1 MNNEV
6 LLMDNTRIMPI
17 LLLEEIV
24 PYPKCNYTIS
34 IDDDEYVEAVKTSM
48 GADSYLMLVNAKD
61 YAKGITENNIYRIG
75 TVSKI
80 KNAMRGLDGGIKL
93 SVNCLERGYIDSVQK
108 NDDYSLCQVETMVEI
123 NTADEVKTSASV
135 DVLKDLFAKFRGA
148 VPMLQPALVNDVK
161 KTDDLGVLCDKL
173 SDKLVHEFDD
183 KRSILEETDI
193 YERALLTIAFLEK
206 EIQRANVKNDIML
219 KAKENI
225 EEAQKEY
232 FLREELRAINEELGD
247 KSGTGEEIQGYREK
261 MKDLNMPE
269 YAVEK
274 LEKEFKRLQRA
285 NPGTAEGSV
294 IRDYID
300 NVLAL
305 PWGNMTKESTSL
317 KKAEQILN
325 KDHYGL
331 EKVKERIVEYLAVR
345 LKVDNPNA
353 PILCLVGPPGVG
365 KTSIA
370 KSVAR
375 ALGRKYVRMSLG
387 GISDESEIRGHRR
400 TYLGAMP
407 GRIIS
412 SLKQAGASNP
422 LILLDEIDKLG
433 KDYKGDPSAAFLE
446 VLDGEQNVNFRDN
459 YIEMPYDLS
468 RCMFICTANSLDTIP
483 GPLRDRL
490 EIVEL
495 SSYTAEEKY
504 HIAVDYLVPKQ
515 LEANGLTKT
524 QLKFRKDAIDDMI
537 ESYTREAGVRGLERT
552 IGKVCRKVVKMQID
566 NDESV
571 VVNKKNITDF
581 LGKRIFKPETINASD
596 EVGICKGL
604 AWTAVGG
611 TTLDVEVNILKG
623 KGNFKITGNVG
634 KVMEESYNAAL
645 SYIRANADELGVDI
659 DFENTDVHIHIP
671 EGATP
676 KDGPS
681 AGITMATAMVS
692 AMTKTPVRADI
703 AMTGEISIRGKV
715 MPIGG
720 LKEKVLAAKR
730 AGVKKVIIPVENAPD
745 LDEIPEYGKANMEFV
760 LASKMND
767 VLSNSLIGMGGH

>member
-1 MNNEV
+1 
-6 LLMDNTRIMPI
+6 MDNMRIMPI
-17 LLLEEIV
+17 LLLDEIV

-34 IDDDEYVEAVKTSM
+34 IEDEAYTEAVKAAM
-48 GADSYLMLVNAKD
+48 GADSYIMLVNAKD
-61 YAKGITENNIYRIG
+61 YNMGLTENNIFRIG
-75 TVSKI
+75 TVAKI

-93 SVNCLERGYIDSVQK
+93 SVNCVERAYIDSVQR
-108 NDDYSLCQVETMVEI
+108 NDDFSLCQAESMVEI
-123 NTADEVKTSASV
+123 TGADDMKVSASIEV
-135 DVLKDLFAKFRGA
+135 IKDLFAKYRSV
-148 VPMLQPALVNDVK
+148 VPMLQPALINDIK
-161 KTDDLGVLCDKL
+161 KTNDLGVLCDKL
-173 SDKLVHEFDD
+173 TDKLVHNFED
-183 KRSILEETDI
+183 KRTVLEETDI
-193 YERALLTIAFLEK
+193 YERALITIALLEK

-247 KSGTGEEIQGYREK
+247 KSGTGEEIKAYREK
-261 MKDLNMPE
+261 MAELKMPE

-274 LEKEFKRLQRA
+274 MEKEFKRLQRA
-285 NPGTAEGSV
+285 NQGTAEGSI

-300 NVLAL
+300 NVLSL
-305 PWGNMTKESTSL
+305 PWGNMTEESKSL
-317 KKAEQILN
+317 KKAEQVLN

-370 KSVAR
+370 KSIAR

-387 GISDESEIRGHRR
+387 GISDEAEIRGHRR

-407 GRIIS
+407 GRIITAI
-412 SLKQAGASNP
+412 KQAGASNP
-422 LILLDEIDKLG
+422 LVLLDEIDKLG
-433 KDYKGDPSAAFLE
+433 KDYKGDPAAAFLE

-468 RCMFICTANSLDTIP
+468 RCLFLCTANSLDTIP

-504 HIAVDYLVPKQ
+504 HIAADYLVPKQ

-524 QLKFRKDAIDDMI
+524 QLKFRKDAIEDMV
-537 ESYTREAGVRGLERT
+537 ESYTREAGVRTLERT
-552 IGKVCRKVVKMQID
+552 IGKVCRKVVKMQLE
-566 NDESV
+566 DEDKAV
-571 VVNKKNITDF
+571 VITKKNITDF
-581 LGKRIFKPETINASD
+581 LGKRIFKPETINAFD

-623 KGNFKITGNVG
+623 KGDFKITGNVG

-645 SYIRANADELGVDI
+645 SYIRANADALGVDI

-730 AGVKKVIIPVENAPD
+730 AGVRKVIIPVENAPD
-745 LDEIPEYGKANMEFV
+745 LEEIPEYGKANMEFV

-767 VLSNSLIGMGGH
+767 VLSNSLIK

>member
-1 MNNEV
+1 
-6 LLMDNTRIMPI
+6 MDNMRIMPI
-17 LLLEEIV
+17 LLLDEIV
-24 PYPKCNYTIS
+24 PYPKCTYTIS
-34 IDDDEYVEAVKTSM
+34 IDDDEFVEAVKASM

-61 YAKGITENNIYRIG
+61 YAKGVTENNIYRIG
-75 TVSKI
+75 TIAKI

-93 SVNCLERGYIDSVQK
+93 SVNCIERAYIDSVQR
-108 NDDYSLCQVETMVEI
+108 NSDYTLCQVESMVEI
-123 NTADEVKTSASV
+123 NTADEVKKSASV
-135 DVLKDLFAKFRGA
+135 DVLKDLFAKYRGA

-161 KTDDLGVLCDKL
+161 KTNDLGTLCDKL
-173 SDKLVHEFDD
+173 CDKLVSGFED
-183 KRSILEETDI
+183 KRNILEETDV
-193 YERALLTIAFLEK
+193 YERALLTIALLEK

-261 MKDLNMPE
+261 MKELNMPE

-285 NPGTAEGSV
+285 NQGTAEGSI

-300 NVLAL
+300 NVLSL
-305 PWGNMTKESTSL
+305 PWGNMTKENKSL
-317 KKAEQILN
+317 KRAEQILN

-345 LKVDNPNA
+345 LKVDNPSA

-370 KSVAR
+370 KSIAR

-387 GISDESEIRGHRR
+387 GISDEAEIRGHRR

-407 GRIIS
+407 GRIITS
-412 SLKQAGASNP
+412 IKQAGASNP
-422 LILLDEIDKLG
+422 LVLLDEIDKLG

-459 YIEMPYDLS
+459 YMEMPYDLS
-468 RCMFICTANSLDTIP
+468 SCLFLCTANSLDTIP

-504 HIAVDYLVPKQ
+504 HIAVDYLIPKQ
-515 LEANGLTKT
+515 LEANGLTKA
-524 QLKFRKDAIDDMI
+524 QLKFRKDAIEDII
-537 ESYTREAGVRGLERT
+537 ESYTREAGVRTLERT
-552 IGKVCRKVVKMQID
+552 IGKICRKVVKQQM
-566 NDESV
+566 DENSAV
-571 VVNKKNITDF
+571 VINKKNLTDF
-581 LGKRIFKPETINASD
+581 LGKKIFKTETINATN

-604 AWTAVGG
+604 AWTTVGG

-623 KGNFKITGNVG
+623 KGNFKITGNIG

-645 SYIRANADELGVDI
+645 SYIRANAEELGVDI

-730 AGVKKVIIPVENAPD
+730 AGVKKVIIPVENASD
-745 LDEIPEYGKANMEFV
+745 LEEIPEYGKANMEFV

-767 VLSNSLIGMGGH
+767 VLSNSLIR

>member
-1 MNNEV
+1 
-6 LLMDNTRIMPI
+6 MDNTRIMPI

-93 SVNCLERGYIDSVQK
+93 SVNCLERGYIDSVQR

-515 LEANGLTKT
+515 LEANGLNKT
-524 QLKFRKDAIDDMI
+524 QLKFRKDAIEDMI

-692 AMTKTPVRADI
+692 AMTKIPVRADI

-745 LDEIPEYGKANMEFV
+745 LDEIPEYGKSNMEFV

-767 VLSNSLIGMGGH
+767 VLSNSLIGMEGH

>member
-1 MNNEV
+1 
-6 LLMDNTRIMPI
+6 MDKMRVMPI
-17 LLLEEIV
+17 LLLDEIV
-24 PYPKCNYTIS
+24 PFPKCNYTIS
-34 IDDDEYVEAVKTSM
+34 IDDEEYIETVKTAM

-61 YAKGITENNIYRIG
+61 YGKGITENNIFRIG
-75 TVSKI
+75 TTAKI

-93 SVNCLERGYIDSVQK
+93 SVNCIERAYIDSVQR
-108 NDDYSLCQVETMVEI
+108 NEDYTLCQIESMVEI
-123 NTADEVKTSASV
+123 STADEVKTSASV
-135 DVLKDLFAKFRGA
+135 DVLKDLFAKYRGA
-148 VPMLQPALVNDVK
+148 VPIIQPALVNDIRR
-161 KTDDLGVLCDKL
+161 TSDLGVLCDKL
-173 SDKLVHEFDD
+173 CDKLVQSFED
-183 KRSILEETDI
+183 KRAALEETDI

-225 EEAQKEY
+225 DEAQKEY
-232 FLREELRAINEELGD
+232 FLREELKAINEELGD
-247 KSGTGEEIQGYREK
+247 KSGTGEEIQAYREK
-261 MKDLNMPE
+261 MKELKMPD

-285 NPGTAEGSV
+285 NQGTAEGSI

-300 NVLAL
+300 HVLAL
-305 PWGNMTKESTSL
+305 PWGIMTKENTSI
-317 KKAEQILN
+317 KRAEQVLN

-345 LKVDNPNA
+345 LKVDNPSA

-387 GISDESEIRGHRR
+387 GISDEAEIRGHRR
-400 TYLGAMP
+400 TYLGSMP
-407 GRIIS
+407 GRIINAMR
-412 SLKQAGASNP
+412 QAGSSNP
-422 LILLDEIDKLG
+422 LVLLDEIDKIG
-433 KDYKGDPSAAFLE
+433 KDYKGDPAAAFLE

-468 RCMFICTANSLDTIP
+468 RCLFLCTANSLDTIP

-504 HIAVDYLVPKQ
+504 HIATGYLIPKQ
-515 LEANGLTKT
+515 LEANGLTKQ
-524 QLKFRKDAIDDMI
+524 QLKFRKDAIEDMI
-537 ESYTREAGVRGLERT
+537 EGYTREAGVRSLERV
-552 IGKVCRKVVKMQID
+552 IGKVCRKVVKQQS
-566 NDESV
+566 DESAPV
-571 VVNKKNITDF
+571 IVNKKNLSDF
-581 LGKRIFKPETINASD
+581 LGKRIFKPETINATD

-604 AWTAVGG
+604 AWTTVGG

-623 KGNFKITGNVG
+623 KGNFRITGNVG

-645 SYIRANADELGVDI
+645 SYIRANAEELGVNI

-692 AMTKTPVRADI
+692 AMTSTPVRADI

-745 LDEIPEYGKANMEFV
+745 LEEIPEYGKANMEFV

-767 VLSNSLIGMGGH
+767 VLSNSLIK

>member
-1 MNNEV
+1 
-6 LLMDNTRIMPI
+6 MDNTRIMPI

-93 SVNCLERGYIDSVQK
+93 SVNCLERGYIDSVQR

-247 KSGTGEEIQGYREK
+247 KSGTGEEIQSYREK

-524 QLKFRKDAIDDMI
+524 QLKFRKDAIEDMI

-692 AMTKTPVRADI
+692 AMTKIPVRADI

-745 LDEIPEYGKANMEFV
+745 LDEIPEYGKSNMEFV

>member
-1 MNNEV
+1 
-6 LLMDNTRIMPI
+6 MDNMRIMPI
-17 LLLEEIV
+17 LLLDEIV

-34 IDDDEYVEAVKTSM
+34 IEDDEYVEAVKTSM

-61 YAKGITENNIYRIG
+61 YDKGVTENNIFRIG
-75 TVSKI
+75 TVAKI

-93 SVNCLERGYIDSVQK
+93 SVNCIERAYIDSVQK
-108 NDDYSLCQVETMVEI
+108 NSDYSLCQVESMVEI
-123 NTADEVKTSASV
+123 STADEVKVSASV
-135 DVLKDLFAKFRGA
+135 DVLKDLFAKYRGV
-148 VPMLQPALVNDVK
+148 VPMLQPALINDVK
-161 KTDDLGVLCDKL
+161 KTNDLGVLCDKL
-173 SDKLVHEFDD
+173 CDKLVQSFED
-183 KRSILEETDI
+183 KRAILEETDV
-193 YERALLTIAFLEK
+193 YERALLTIALIEK

-232 FLREELRAINEELGD
+232 FLREELKAINEELGD
-247 KSGTGEEIQGYREK
+247 KSGTGEEIKGYREK
-261 MKDLNMPE
+261 MAELKMPE
-269 YAVEK
+269 YAEEK
-274 LEKEFKRLQRA
+274 LEKEFKRLERA

-300 NVLAL
+300 NVLSL
-305 PWGNMTKESTSL
+305 PWGNMTKENTSL
-317 KKAEQILN
+317 KRAEQVLN

-370 KSVAR
+370 KSIAR
-375 ALGRKYVRMSLG
+375 ALGRRYVRMSLG
-387 GISDESEIRGHRR
+387 GISDEAEIRGHRR

-412 SLKQAGASNP
+412 AVKQAGASNP
-422 LILLDEIDKLG
+422 LVLLDEIDKLG
-433 KDYKGDPSAAFLE
+433 KDYKGDPAAAFLE

-468 RCMFICTANSLDTIP
+468 RCLFLCTANSLDTIP

-495 SSYTAEEKY
+495 SSYTSEEKY
-504 HIAVDYLVPKQ
+504 HIAADYLVPKQ
-515 LEANGLTKT
+515 LEANGLTKA
-524 QLKFRKDAIDDMI
+524 QLKFRKDAIEDMI
-537 ESYTREAGVRGLERT
+537 ESYTREAGVRTLERT
-552 IGKVCRKVVKMQID
+552 IGKVCRKVVKQQIED
-566 NDESV
+566 GNAV
-571 VVNKKNITDF
+571 VVSKKNLTDF
-581 LGKRIFKPETINASD
+581 LGKRIFKPETINATD

-604 AWTAVGG
+604 AWTTVGG

-692 AMTKTPVRADI
+692 AMTRTPIRADI

-745 LDEIPEYGKANMEFV
+745 LEEIPEYGKSNMEFV

-767 VLSNSLIGMGGH
+767 VLSNSLIR

>member
-1 MNNEV
+1 
-6 LLMDNTRIMPI
+6 MDNMRIMPI
-17 LLLEEIV
+17 LLLDEIV

-34 IDDDEYVEAVKTSM
+34 IDDDEYVEAVKAAM
-48 GADSYLMLVNAKD
+48 GADSYLMLVNAKNYD
-61 YAKGITENNIYRIG
+61 MGMTENNIFRIG
-75 TVSKI
+75 TVAKI

-93 SVNCLERGYIDSVQK
+93 SVNCIERAYIDSVQK
-108 NDDYSLCQVETMVEI
+108 SDDFTLCQVESMVEI
-123 NTADEVKTSASV
+123 SNADDMKMSASV
-135 DVLKDLFAKFRGA
+135 EVLKDLFAKYRGV

-161 KTDDLGVLCDKL
+161 KINDLGVLCDKL
-173 SDKLVHEFDD
+173 SDKLIHNFED
-183 KRSILEETDI
+183 KRAVLEETDI
-193 YERALLTIAFLEK
+193 YERALLTIGMLEK

-219 KAKENI
+219 KAKENM

-247 KSGTGEEIQGYREK
+247 KSGTGEEIKGYREK
-261 MKDLNMPE
+261 MKSLNMPE

-274 LEKEFKRLQRA
+274 LEKEFQRLQRA
-285 NPGTAEGSV
+285 SQGGAEGSV

-300 NVLAL
+300 NVLSL
-305 PWGNMTKESTSL
+305 PWGNMTEENHSL
-317 KKAEQILN
+317 KRAEQILN

-345 LKVDNPNA
+345 LKVDNPSA

-370 KSVAR
+370 KSIAR

-387 GISDESEIRGHRR
+387 GISDEAEIRGHRR

-407 GRIIS
+407 GRIINAV
-412 SLKQAGASNP
+412 KQAGASNP

-433 KDYKGDPSAAFLE
+433 KDYKGDPASAFLE

-468 RCMFICTANSLDTIP
+468 RCLFLCTANSLDTIP

-495 SSYTAEEKY
+495 SSYTSEEKY
-504 HIAVDYLVPKQ
+504 HIAAEYLVPKQ
-515 LEANGLTKT
+515 LEANGLTKA
-524 QLKFRKDAIDDMI
+524 QLKFRKDALEDMI
-537 ESYTREAGVRGLERT
+537 ESYTREAGVRTLERT
-552 IGKVCRKVVKMQID
+552 IGKVCRKVVKQQLEGGD
-566 NDESV
+566 PV
-571 VVNKKNITDF
+571 VVTKKNITDF
-581 LGKRIFKPETINASD
+581 LGKRIFKPETINASN

-604 AWTAVGG
+604 AWTTVGG

-645 SYIRANADELGVDI
+645 SYIRANAEELGVDI

-745 LDEIPEYGKANMEFV
+745 LEEIPEYGKANMEFV
-760 LASKMND
+760 LASQMND
-767 VLSNSLIGMGGH
+767 VLSNSLIK